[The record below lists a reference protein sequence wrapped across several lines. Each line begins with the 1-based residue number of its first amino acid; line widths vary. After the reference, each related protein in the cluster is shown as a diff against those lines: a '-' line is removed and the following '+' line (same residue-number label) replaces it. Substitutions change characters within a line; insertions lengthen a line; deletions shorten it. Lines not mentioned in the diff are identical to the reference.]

1 MHLTKHHGLGNDFLV
16 VIDHGGRSSLS
27 PDDVVAACHR
37 TRGVGAD
44 GLLVLSDSPEADL
57 EMVLRNADGSRAEM
71 SGNGICCAGQA
82 ALLAGIVDGPTI
94 SIDSDVGL
102 KTLTLCAQAAPNRH
116 TLRVDLGTID
126 LGGAATE
133 WLGEGIAQ
141 AEWVNVG
148 NPHLV
153 LGVDA
158 HDAIDLVALG
168 RRVNEAVPGGAN
180 VETVALGAGA
190 DDVTMRVYE
199 RGVGLTDACGTGAC
213 ASAAAAQAWGLVG
226 DRVVVHQ
233 PGGTAT
239 IDLGP
244 TVRYTVEVEAV
255 ARIEWPW
262 A

>member
-16 VIDHGGRSSLS
+16 AIDPGGRSSLS
-27 PDDVVAACHR
+27 REDIVALCHR

-44 GLLVLSDSPEADL
+44 GLLSLTGSSEADL
-57 EMVLRNADGSRAEM
+57 TMELHNADGSRAEM

-82 ALLAGIVDGPTI
+82 ALLAGIVDGSTI
-94 SIDSDVGL
+94 SIDSDVGV
-102 KTLTLCAQAAPNRH
+102 KSITLCAQTAPNRH
-116 TLRVDLGTID
+116 MFRVDLGSID

-133 WLGEGIAQ
+133 WLGDGVAQ
-141 AEWVNVG
+141 AEWVDVG

-168 RRVNEAVPGGAN
+168 RRVNDAVPGGAN
-180 VETVALGAGA
+180 VEAVALGAET
-190 DDVTMRVYE
+190 DELTMRVYE

-213 ASAAAAQAWGLVG
+213 ASAAAAHAWGLVG

-233 PGGTAT
+233 PGGPAT

-244 TVRYTVEVEAV
+244 TVHYTVEVEAV